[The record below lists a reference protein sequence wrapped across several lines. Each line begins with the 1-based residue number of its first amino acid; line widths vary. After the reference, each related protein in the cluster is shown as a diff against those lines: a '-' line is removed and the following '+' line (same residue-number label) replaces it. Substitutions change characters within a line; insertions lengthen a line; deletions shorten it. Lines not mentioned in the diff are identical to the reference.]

1 MAVQPKITAQA
12 FEEFISLRVNSDR
25 RFELVDGEIVEKTPT
40 EEHGYLASLLN
51 ARIFIY
57 LEKNPIGRVVV
68 EARYR
73 MPKDEHNAYLPNVS
87 FTSTERLQPLVKS
100 GAVPHMPDLAI
111 EIKSPN
117 DKTLDM
123 RKRAWYYLENG
134 SRMVWL
140 VFPHKQQIEV
150 HTAEDIQT
158 LTINDLLDG
167 SDVLPEFTLALK
179 DIFTEQA

>member
-12 FEEFISLRVNSDR
+12 FEEFISPRENSER
-25 RFELVDGEIVEKTPT
+25 RFELVDGEIVEKIPT

-57 LEKNPIGRVVV
+57 LERNPIGRVVV

-73 MPKDEHNAYLPNVS
+73 MPKDDHNAYLPDVS
-87 FTSTERLQPLVKS
+87 FTRTERLQPLVKS
-100 GAVPHMPDLAI
+100 GAVPEMPDLAI
-111 EIKSPN
+111 AIKSPT

-123 RKRAWYYLENG
+123 RKEAWYYLENG
-134 SRMVWL
+134 ARLVWL
-140 VFPHKQQIEV
+140 VFPHIQQIEV

-158 LTINDLLDG
+158 LGINDLLDG
-167 SDVLPEFTLALK
+167 GDALPGFTLALK
-179 DIFTEQA
+179 DIFTE